1 MVVPK
6 KTATAVRELLQN
18 DSSSNVIAAIAR
30 IIEDRARSTLKT
42 PIERRRNGEAAS
54 HLRAACDILRSGTS

>member
-6 KTATAVRELLQN
+6 RTATVVRELLQA
-18 DSSSNVIAAIAR
+18 DSSFNIVAAVAR

-42 PIERRRNGEAAS
+42 PIERRRNGEAARK
-54 HLRAACDILRSGTS
+54 LRDACDILRSGTS